1 MVSLLLSICLCFS
14 FSLFEILFVLVG
26 SLAKSCASVAPVSEG
41 RRQLLFGAHFAAR
54 DSGTVCIDPL
64 STKLLSTHQGFY
76 ILPNSTTATSLATLF
91 PPSTHGSPDVQ
102 IVIRPAPAPS
112 AIRCRPLSFSSSDR
126 HGRSPYSRYFFFV
139 AKKAEETCCCCCSQ
153 AGGTVHFNASGCNIV
168 SFNCDVF
175 PIKFVRF
182 FPLKHLFSRTCFRFD
197 APQLLAIS
205 KRTSWVRGCL
215 PHADSL

>member
-126 HGRSPYSRYFFFV
+126 RGRSPTRDTFFFLLPRKQ
-139 AKKAEETCCCCCSQ
+139 KKLVVVVVLKPAALFTSMPVVVILYRL
-153 AGGTVHFNASGCNIV
+153 TVM
-168 SFNCDVF
+168 SFPSNLF
-175 PIKFVRF
+175 GF
-182 FPLKHLFSRTCFRFD
+182 FL
-197 APQLLAIS
+197 
-205 KRTSWVRGCL
+205 
-215 PHADSL
+215 